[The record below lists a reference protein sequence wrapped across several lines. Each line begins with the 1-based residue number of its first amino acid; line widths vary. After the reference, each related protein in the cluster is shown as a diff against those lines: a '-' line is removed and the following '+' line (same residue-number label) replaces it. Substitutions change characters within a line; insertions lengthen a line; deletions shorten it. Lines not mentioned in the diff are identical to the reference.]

1 MSSEI
6 MEAVKLSTIGT
17 HRETAAHIAD
27 SLKSE
32 MLSGELTPGQRLGEA
47 ALAERF
53 SVSRGPVRDA
63 LSRLVEIGIAVS
75 VPNVGTRVRKFSQS
89 EARDLYELRESLEAE
104 AAGLAAIRSDKA
116 GKSRLAD
123 LTNVSEDRFGQGRQD
138 TGRQDTDSDF
148 HLELARM
155 SENGLLL
162 RLLSEQLYPQLM
174 LLRIH
179 SRNATGRLG
188 KALNEHHGICNA
200 VVDGDSELARILM
213 RRHIRNSWKSF
224 YDRMAY
230 AEISSL

>member
-1 MSSEI
+1 MNIS
-6 MEAVKLSTIGT
+6 
-17 HRETAAHIAD
+17 RETATHIAD

-32 MLSGELTPGQRLGEA
+32 MLSGELLPGQRLGEA

-75 VPNVGTRVRKFSQS
+75 VPNVGTRVRVFTQS
-89 EARDLYELRESLEAE
+89 EAQELYELRETLESE
-104 AAGLAAIRSDKA
+104 AAGRAAQRSGRAEKDA
-116 GKSRLAD
+116 LVA
-123 LTNVSEDRFGQGRQD
+123 LTYISEDRFGPGGQG
-138 TGRQDTDSDF
+138 TDNDF

-155 SENGLLL
+155 SGNGLLL

-188 KALNEHHGICNA
+188 KALNEHHGICDA
-200 VVDGDSELARILM
+200 VVGGDPELASILM
-213 RRHIRNSWKSF
+213 RRHVQNSWKSF
-224 YDRMAY
+224 CERMDY
-230 AEISSL
+230 AGGAAPKTKQG